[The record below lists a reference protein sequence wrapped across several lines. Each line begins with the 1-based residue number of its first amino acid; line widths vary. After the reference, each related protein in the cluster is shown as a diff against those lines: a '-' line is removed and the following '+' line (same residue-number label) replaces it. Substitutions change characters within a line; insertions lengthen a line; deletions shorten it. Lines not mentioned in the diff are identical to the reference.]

1 MACIAE
7 ATKYKKHVLEVLM
20 PAIAQIMRNSLS
32 DDVEADLR
40 GHRDFAEWNGEGE
53 DDEKCGDDPHVLL
66 QMLHSITR
74 RNRYENNIVFQ
85 HLDRLKLHEEQ
96 RNIKQALNESN
107 SAFKQRCEDVERECR
122 KCGLTPL
129 TPLDQT
135 LVFVKGLISGSKAH
149 MWTLRCSQ
157 RESRDVT

>member
-1 MACIAE
+1 MLFVIKVVSYLRGFISLISIIKMACIAE

-53 DDEKCGDDPHVLL
+53 DGDKCGDDPQVLL
-66 QMLHSITR
+66 QMLHSITK

-85 HLDRLKLHEEQ
+85 QLDRMKLHEEQ
-96 RNIKQALNESN
+96 RNVKQALNESN

-129 TPLDQT
+129 TPLDH
-135 LVFVKGLISGSKAH
+135 KH
-149 MWTLRCSQ
+149 
-157 RESRDVT
+157 